1 MSVLSVNWLK
11 NAKTLD
17 MPTSSDAVN
26 KIKQELEVRLKE
38 VSLLVDVWE
47 FGMLQ
52 MTTENVDMQYIHYD
66 LSLVY
71 HNYS

>member
-1 MSVLSVNWLK
+1 MLSVLSVNWLK

-38 VSLLVDVWE
+38 VSLLIDA
-47 FGMLQ
+47 
-52 MTTENVDMQYIHYD
+52 
-66 LSLVY
+66 
-71 HNYS
+71 